1 MAATVH
7 AFPESLGPARQLATR
22 LGLELCG
29 VKTHRF
35 PDGESLVQVE
45 PRPGVAILFRSL
57 DNPNTK
63 LVELLLAAAALRDN
77 HARQVILVVPYL
89 AYMRQDRAFEPG
101 QAVSQ
106 RVIGALLARHFD
118 ALLTV
123 DPHLHRV
130 SSLSEVMP
138 GLDALSISAAP
149 VLGGFLEQAGD
160 VVLAGP
166 DSESAQW
173 VNAIA
178 TPLGLDTIV
187 AEKRRLGDREV
198 ELAFSGIAKV
208 AGRPVVLVD
217 DVIASGRTLEVA
229 ARSLLDSGAT
239 GVEVVTTHCLANRED
254 LARLHRC
261 GIARICSTD
270 SVPGPAAVIPLAGL
284 LADAIL
290 EKGWMADKP

>member
-7 AFPESLGPARQLATR
+7 AFPESLEPARQLATR
-22 LGLELCG
+22 LGLELSG

-45 PRPGVAILFRSL
+45 PRPGLAILFRSL

-89 AYMRQDRAFEPG
+89 GYMRQDRAFEPG

-123 DPHLHRV
+123 DPHLHRI

-138 GLDALSISAAP
+138 GLDARSISAAP
-149 VLGGFLEQAGD
+149 ALGSFVKQADD

-173 VNAIA
+173 VKAIA

-187 AEKRRLGDREV
+187 GEKRRLGDREV

-217 DVIASGRTLEVA
+217 DVIASGHTIEVA
-229 ARSLLDSGAT
+229 ARRLLDGGASR
-239 GVEVVTTHCLANRED
+239 VEVVTTHCLANRED
-254 LARLHRC
+254 LDRLHRS
-261 GIARICSTD
+261 GIARISSTD

-284 LADAIL
+284 LADAIV
-290 EKGWMADKP
+290 ERGWLADKP